1 MKALITMMAMLA
13 ATMSAAVAQNV
24 QTVAQANAALVKV
37 AQDRAA
43 ITDEYAASER
53 ECSARFFVT
62 NCLDKAKEKRRAALA
77 EVRVREVDAEHFKR
91 ADSVAKRDA
100 DLAERARKD
109 ADDAMLRSAQPLKA
123 PKEEHEPAKPSS
135 GLRVADREA
144 EYAAK
149 MKRQE
154 AEDAANAGKRS
165 ANVTAF
171 ERKQAES
178 ERRQKEVARK
188 KAENEEKA
196 KQAAAHAE
204 ADKKKAAAQDA
215 AAAAAS
221 AK

>member
-1 MKALITMMAMLA
+1 MKALITMMALLA

-24 QTVAQANAALVKV
+24 QTVAQADAALVKV

-62 NCLDKAKEKRRAALA
+62 NCMDKAKEKRRAALA

-109 ADDAMLRSAQPLKA
+109 ADDAMLRAAQPPKA

-135 GLRVADREA
+135 GVRVADREA

-215 AAAAAS
+215 AAAAS

>member
-1 MKALITMMAMLA
+1 MKAMITLMAMLA

-24 QTVAQANAALVKV
+24 QTVEQANAALVKV

-100 DLAERARKD
+100 DLADRARKD
-109 ADDAMLRSAQPLKA
+109 ADEAMLRSTQPPKA
-123 PKEEHEPAKPSS
+123 PKEEHEAAKPSS
-135 GLRVADREA
+135 GPRLAEREA
-144 EYAAK
+144 QHDAK
-149 MKRQE
+149 LKRQQ
-154 AEDAANAGKRS
+154 AEDAANAAKRS
-165 ANVTAF
+165 ANVAAF

-196 KQAAAHAE
+196 KQAAARAE
-204 ADKKKAAAQDA
+204 ADKKKAAA
-215 AAAAAS
+215 AS
-221 AK
+221 APASTK

>member
-24 QTVAQANAALVKV
+24 QTVEQANAALVKV

-43 ITDEYAASER
+43 ITDEFAASER

-62 NCLDKAKEKRRAALA
+62 NCMDKAKEKRRAALA

-100 DLAERARKD
+100 DLADRARKD
-109 ADDAMLRSAQPLKA
+109 ADEAMLRSAQPPKA
-123 PKEEHEPAKPSS
+123 PKEEHEAAKPSS
-135 GLRVADREA
+135 APRLAEREA
-144 EYAAK
+144 EHAAK
-149 MKRQE
+149 LKRQQ

-165 ANVTAF
+165 ANVAAF

-196 KQAAAHAE
+196 KQAAARAE
-204 ADKKKAAAQDA
+204 ADKNK
-215 AAAAAS
+215 AAAAS

>member
-24 QTVAQANAALVKV
+24 QTVEQANAALVKV

-53 ECSARFFVT
+53 ECSARFFVN

-100 DLAERARKD
+100 DLADRARKD
-109 ADDAMLRSAQPLKA
+109 ADDAMLRAAQPPKA

-135 GLRVADREA
+135 GVRVADREA
-144 EYAAK
+144 EHAAK
-149 MKRQE
+149 LKRQE

-165 ANVTAF
+165 ANVAAF

-196 KQAAAHAE
+196 KQAAARAE
-204 ADKKKAAAQDA
+204 ADQKKAAAQQ
-215 AAAAAS
+215 AAS
-221 AK
+221 APAK